1 MGNPL
6 SLYIGPGTVLSPN
19 KSTFPHIPHTAL
31 SLTMHWRLLPSS
43 TCNWLHLSNQMFG
56 CSVPCD
62 KESCQLNTLSFLG
75 PGSRE
80 EAETTAFE
88 TLSPQFVALSRFV
101 SLKEGLPQQ

>member
-1 MGNPL
+1 
-6 SLYIGPGTVLSPN
+6 
-19 KSTFPHIPHTAL
+19 
-31 SLTMHWRLLPSS
+31 
-43 TCNWLHLSNQMFG
+43 MFG

-75 PGSRE
+75 PGSQE